1 MAGYI
6 VLIYTCYMY
15 IYFLIHCL
23 ASSAG
28 HLFYQVL
35 QALHD
40 PAVVT
45 KFRFYLQPYL
55 GFDVHT
61 YIHDVD
67 VDVDVDVLHVHVD
80 IHVDVDVHV
89 YA

>member
-1 MAGYI
+1 MI
-6 VLIYTCYMY
+6 R
-15 IYFLIHCL
+15 H
-23 ASSAG
+23 
-28 HLFYQVL
+28 
-35 QALHD
+35 
-40 PAVVT
+40 VVT

-67 VDVDVDVLHVHVD
+67 VDVDVLHVD